1 MIERDQPAR
10 IPHEKLTIA
19 VSSVEDGTMTKTSLP
34 HATEQVEENRQR
46 FIASAR
52 GDLARTAL
60 VYVTFDGDDYCRYR
74 PATPRDLNVTTTQ
87 PADALVTTD
96 KDVGLFLPLADCC
109 GAVLYDAR
117 QDVLM
122 VSHLG
127 RHSVEQF
134 GGVGSV
140 LYLIEEYG
148 TLPDDLY
155 VWLSPAAGGD
165 NYPLHR
171 RDGKALEDVI
181 AADLQYAG
189 VPDGNIERSSI
200 DTTTSAD
207 YYSHSE
213 FIKGNRTGVN
223 GRFAVYAAMK

>member
-1 MIERDQPAR
+1 M
-10 IPHEKLTIA
+10 
-19 VSSVEDGTMTKTSLP
+19 
-34 HATEQVEENRQR
+34 
-46 FIASAR
+46 
-52 GDLARTAL
+52 
-60 VYVTFDGDDYCRYR
+60 
-74 PATPRDLNVTTTQ
+74 
-87 PADALVTTD
+87 
-96 KDVGLFLPLADCC
+96 
-109 GAVLYDAR
+109 
-117 QDVLM
+117 
-122 VSHLG
+122 
-127 RHSVEQF
+127 
-134 GGVGSV
+134 